1 MKLADKYFAHLLAGN
16 SDAAFI
22 LECKF
27 GLAGYPPEL
36 VSVALKAIDAGED
49 PLEAII
55 QHTGLD

>member
-36 VSVALKAIDAGED
+36 VSVALKAIDAVKT
-49 PLEAII
+49 
-55 QHTGLD
+55 H